1 MEYDQN
7 NQLAYYAENKMH
19 NIYKINFQY
28 ASSHEEGK
36 AALNFHLTQREKNDI
51 LRSRNSAFNR
61 QSIQRYKQLLAL
73 VDSVNTKVE

>member
-1 MEYDQN
+1 
-7 NQLAYYAENKMH
+7 MH

-51 LRSRNSAFNR
+51 LKSLNSGFNR
-61 QSIQRYKQLLAL
+61 RSVQLYKQLLAT